1 MKDSEMNSNSTN
13 ICIKCQR
20 PREEGGEDAIPSVME
35 RTSYQSQKKIQNIQD
50 VVGEN
55 WADDTY
61 YL

>member
-1 MKDSEMNSNSTN
+1 MSETA
-13 ICIKCQR
+13 R
-20 PREEGGEDAIPSVME
+20 RGGEDAIPSVME